1 MSLRPARP
9 SPGSVFWPF
18 ARELVK
24 FVRELAINPRA
35 PDLLNGHQAD
45 RLGWCSHPGHTPPER
60 HPCSTLLWTAASSMI
75 IALGARAVAEGVDVT
90 GWHERSDPAA
100 QPNTAGQEKAC
111 GCPKLG
117 SPHAIC

>member
-18 ARELVK
+18 TRELVK

-60 HPCSTLLWTAASSMI
+60 HPCSTLLWTAAVWMPETGLTSCDLLIFVEETAEPVVPSDSGDVM
-75 IALGARAVAEGVDVT
+75 RAVFWECT
-90 GWHERSDPAA
+90 
-100 QPNTAGQEKAC
+100 
-111 GCPKLG
+111 
-117 SPHAIC
+117 